1 MTYFL
6 EHIAHSLY
14 KEFGNTLNRH
24 CLVFPNRRA
33 GLYFLKYLAVRIE
46 KPIWTPSIITINDLF
61 RSYSSGRRP
70 VMKFFFLISIKYI
83 TNLKSRLK
91 VLTNFIIGA
100 ICF

>member
-61 RSYSSGRRP
+61 RSYSSLQTAGNEILL
-70 VMKFFFLISIKYI
+70 FDLY
-83 TNLKSRLK
+83 K
-91 VLTNFIIGA
+91 VYRQT
-100 ICF
+100 